1 MGENCGVK
9 NLIAILALLFA
20 VTAFGDSASTSVTV
34 RLGPVSVLG
43 TRTNMWFDCDVTI
56 NNQTLVPLTVT
67 NLFVRSPGL
76 ALKVSDLDGNE
87 LKRVY
92 AWPIKSW
99 KWTYAPGS
107 QKEFKRL
114 GYGAKPGMGGNVLG
128 ISLPETVK
136 TVRLQ
141 IEGTLS
147 GSSYTGGITSNVVEV
162 KIPQ

>member
-1 MGENCGVK
+1 MK
-9 NLIAILALLFA
+9 NLIAILALL
-20 VTAFGDSASTSVTV
+20 VSVSAFGDSASTNVTV
-34 RLGPVSVLG
+34 HLGPASVLG

-56 NNQTLVPLTVT
+56 NNQTPMPLTVT

-87 LKRVY
+87 LKRIY

-99 KWTYAPGS
+99 TWTHAPGT

-114 GYGAKPGMGGNVLG
+114 GYGAKPGPGGNVLG
-128 ISLPETVK
+128 ISLPENVK
-136 TVRLQ
+136 TARLQ